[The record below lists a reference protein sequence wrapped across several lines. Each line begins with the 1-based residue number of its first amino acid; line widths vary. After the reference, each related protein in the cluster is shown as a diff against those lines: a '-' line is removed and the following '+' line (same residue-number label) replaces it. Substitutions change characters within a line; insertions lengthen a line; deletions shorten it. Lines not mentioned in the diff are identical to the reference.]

1 MTWNFGY
8 MDKLASGITVSIS
21 SKEYHEHLNPW
32 ELGCARTWWAGIEWV
47 GGWKGVPREIQQID
61 HEVSPDYH
69 IKAIAADIL
78 MVLLNIIHIPL

>member
-1 MTWNFGY
+1 M
-8 MDKLASGITVSIS
+8 
-21 SKEYHEHLNPW
+21 
-32 ELGCARTWWAGIEWV
+32 
-47 GGWKGVPREIQQID
+47 PREIQQID